1 MLTQSLVAQL
11 FAGFAGGNTAG
22 AIFRSSSLGT
32 LGNSIV
38 GLIGGVVGGRV
49 LTPWSDSVG
58 AAATTAS
65 GVDMT
70 SMLSNLLSGFVG
82 GLVLTTF
89 IGALKTLFATSK

>member
-1 MLTQSLVAQL
+1 MELQSLVAQL
-11 FAGFAGGNTAG
+11 LSGAAGGNVAG

-49 LTPWSDSVG
+49 LAKWAVSISL
-58 AAATTAS
+58 AAAAS
-65 GVDMT
+65 TGVDIGPT
-70 SMLSNLLSGFVG
+70 LGHLVCGGIG

-89 IGALKTLFATSK
+89 IGVLRQVVSSAK